1 MSERSVSTGPLGA
14 TVMAPPGGSTLGG
27 DLPVTGTTPTAGGP
41 VRMNLYATWETD
53 RGSAACVPRL
63 FSLTLRKLVMLKD
76 LDKDLPSVV
85 IAVKLQGSKRILRSN
100 EILLPSTGVSE
111 TELQLTFLLQYPHF
125 LKRNAN
131 RLQIMLQRR
140 KRYKNRTILGYKS
153 LAVGVINMAEV
164 LQFPSESGLVL
175 SLHSH
180 TKDVSLPV
188 AEINIHSLSSQPIDH
203 EGPKAKLSDRSPD
216 IENYSED
223 EDESFSSEQEG
234 SDDPLHGP
242 DFYYEDD
249 EVRKVKKS
257 RRKIQASSA
266 ITRQPNIKQK
276 LKSLL
281 NRFKVSE
288 EVGFSLDHVSRDEIR
303 EEDLDD
309 LYDSLEMFNPSDS
322 CPELEESESVL
333 STPKPKLRPFF
344 EGVSQ
349 SSSQTEIGSL
359 NSKGSHGRDIS
370 SPGDLS
376 ADVKIPRQD
385 DLMDTISQD
394 ASLDFSQDVDTLS
407 ESISFSVPEKSK
419 SVKSPS
425 VTPQSKR
432 SVSVKERSTSKGL
445 SERTQSTESD
455 RAADTGQISQVPRK
469 ILLDQ
474 LNQNL
479 SDQSLPETV
488 FFVHTSEWQ
497 GQFISSLFQQQHK
510 PCVCITCSSDVQCA
524 LTAVLSRIQ
533 RHCHMAPG
541 PPRPLKVVCV
551 GGHTFLSFLLG
562 AYVTN
567 LAGRTPDWL
576 GYLRFLLVPLG
587 SHPVC
592 KYISS
597 LDSRYASLFFDSPWR
612 ELFGKSE
619 VPSVEPSFDIIGRI
633 MQYVN
638 GANNSQQLPIAEA
651 MLTCKHKLQEDDSY
665 QKFIPFI
672 GVVKV
677 GLVET
682 SPPNTDAEDSV
693 SLGVG
698 LPSTSPPSSAG
709 VLRDSSATPPSSPS
723 LSASLQG
730 NAGTTADALGL
741 QVDYWLSCDRR
752 KEREGGGKNTLRSI
766 FRSVVVSR
774 LPGPDTPPGSMSL
787 SVVTTESRNKKVPTI
802 FLSKKPKEKE
812 TDAKSQ
818 IIEGITRLICSAR
831 HQQTML
837 RVTVDGRLFS
847 DVKFFQVASQWPTHV
862 KNFPVGVF
870 SPAGKA

>member
-1 MSERSVSTGPLGA
+1 MSERPVSAGPLGA
-14 TVMAPPGGSTLGG
+14 TVIAVPGGSAVGG
-27 DLPVTGTTPTAGGP
+27 DVPVSSPAPATGGP

-53 RGSAACVPRL
+53 RGSSSCVPRL
-63 FSLTLRKLVMLKD
+63 FSLTLQKLVMLKD

-100 EILLPSTGVSE
+100 EISLPSSGVSE
-111 TELQLTFLLQYPHF
+111 TELQLTFSLQYPHF

-180 TKDVSLPV
+180 AKDVSFPV
-188 AEINIHSLSSQPIDH
+188 AEINVHSLSSQPIDH

-234 SDDPLHGP
+234 SDDPLHGQ
-242 DFYYEDD
+242 DFFYEDD
-249 EVRKVKKS
+249 DVRKVKKS

-288 EVGFSLDHVSRDEIR
+288 EVGFGLDHVSRDEIR

-359 NSKGSHGRDIS
+359 NSKGSQGRDIN

-376 ADVKIPRQD
+376 VEVKMSRREES
-385 DLMDTISQD
+385 MDTESQD
-394 ASLDFSQDVDTLS
+394 VSLDISQDVDTLS
-407 ESISFSVPEKSK
+407 ETLNFTVPEKSK

-425 VTPQSKR
+425 LTPQSKR
-432 SVSVKERSTSKGL
+432 SVSVKEKPPNKVL
-445 SERTQSTESD
+445 SERAQSTESE
-455 RAADTGQISQVPRK
+455 RGTEMGQSIQVPRK
-469 ILLDQ
+469 VLLDQ

-479 SDQSLPETV
+479 SDPSLPETIIIV
-488 FFVHTSEWQ
+488 QTLDWQ
-497 GQFISSLFQQQHK
+497 GQFVSSLFQQQQK

-524 LTAVLSRIQ
+524 LTAILARIQ

-541 PPRPLKVVCV
+541 PPKPVKVVCV

-567 LAGRTPDWL
+567 LASRASDWL

-592 KYISS
+592 KYLSS
-597 LDSRYASLFFDSPWR
+597 LDSRYASLFFDAAWR
-612 ELFGKSE
+612 ELFNKSE
-619 VPSVEPSFDIIGRI
+619 PPAIEPFDIFGRI
-633 MQYVN
+633 MQYVS
-638 GANNSQQLPIAEA
+638 GANGCHQLPIAEA

-665 QKFIPFI
+665 QKFIPFV

-682 SPPNTDAEDSV
+682 SPPNTDAEDSI
-693 SLGVG
+693 SIAVG
-698 LPSTSPPSSAG
+698 LPSTSPPSSTG
-709 VLRDSSATPPSSPS
+709 IPRDTSATPPSSPS
-723 LSASLQG
+723 LSAALQG
-730 NAGTTADALGL
+730 NTGTTPDALGL
-741 QVDYWLSCDRR
+741 QVDYWLTCDRR

-774 LPGPDTPPGSMSL
+774 LPGPDTPLGSMSL
-787 SVVTTESRNKKVPTI
+787 SVVTTEPKNKKVPTI

-812 TDAKSQ
+812 PDAKTQ

-831 HQQTML
+831 QQQVML
-837 RVTVDGRLFS
+837 RVTVDGRLFG

-862 KNFPVGVF
+862 KYFPIGIF
-870 SPAGKA
+870 SSAGKP

>member
-1 MSERSVSTGPLGA
+1 MSERSVSTGPSGA
-14 TVMAPPGGSTLGG
+14 TVMAPAGGSSLGG
-27 DLPVTGTTPTAGGP
+27 DLPVTGPTPTAGGP

-100 EILLPSTGVSE
+100 EISLPTSGVSE
-111 TELQLTFLLQYPHF
+111 TELQLTFSLQYPHF

-180 TKDVSLPV
+180 AKDVSLPV

-242 DFYYEDD
+242 DFYYEED

-359 NSKGSHGRDIS
+359 NSKGSQGRDIC

-376 ADVKIPRQD
+376 VDVKIPRQD
-385 DLMDTISQD
+385 DSMDTLSQDVSLDISQD
-394 ASLDFSQDVDTLS
+394 LDTLS
-407 ESISFSVPEKSK
+407 ESITFSVPEKSK

-432 SVSVKERSTSKGL
+432 SVSVKERPSSKGM

-455 RAADTGQISQVPRK
+455 RTGDTGQVSQIPRK

-479 SDQSLPETV
+479 SDQSLPETI
-488 FFVHTSEWQ
+488 FFVHTSDWQ

-524 LTAVLSRIQ
+524 LAAILTRIQ

-592 KYISS
+592 KYVSS
-597 LDSRYASLFFDSPWR
+597 LDSRYASLFFDSSWR
-612 ELFGKSE
+612 ELFSKSE
-619 VPSVEPSFDIIGRI
+619 VPSLEPSFDIIGRI

-638 GANNSQQLPIAEA
+638 GASNSQQLPIAEA

-709 VLRDSSATPPSSPS
+709 VLRDGSATPPSSPS

-730 NAGTTADALGL
+730 NAGTTPDALGL
-741 QVDYWLSCDRR
+741 QVDYWLTCDRR

-831 HQQTML
+831 QQQTML

-862 KNFPVGVF
+862 KYFPVGVF
-870 SPAGKA
+870 SPAGKP

>member
-1 MSERSVSTGPLGA
+1 MTERSLSAGPLGA
-14 TVMAPPGGSTLGG
+14 TAIAPLGCPAPGG
-27 DLPVTGTTPTAGGP
+27 DAPVSGPTPAAGGP

-63 FSLTLRKLVMLKD
+63 FSLTLRKLIMFKD
-76 LDKDLPSVV
+76 LDKDLSSVV

-100 EILLPSTGVSE
+100 EISLPSSGVSE
-111 TELQLTFLLQYPHF
+111 TELQLTFSLQYPHF
-125 LKRNAN
+125 LKRDAN

-180 TKDVSLPV
+180 VKDVSLPV

-234 SDDPLHGP
+234 SDDPIHGQ
-242 DFYYEDD
+242 DFFDEYED
-249 EVRKVKKS
+249 VSKVKKS
-257 RRKIQASSA
+257 RRKIPASSA

-276 LKSLL
+276 FVALLK
-281 NRFKVSE
+281 RFKVSE
-288 EVGFSLDHVSRDEIR
+288 EVGFGLDHVSRDEIR

-359 NSKGSHGRDIS
+359 NSKGSQGRDIS
-370 SPGDLS
+370 SP
-376 ADVKIPRQD
+376 DVSLD
-385 DLMDTISQD
+385 NSQD
-394 ASLDFSQDVDTLS
+394 FDTLS
-407 ESISFSVPEKSK
+407 DSLSFSVSEKTK
-419 SVKSPS
+419 SVKSPN
-425 VTPQSKR
+425 VTPQSKKSITAR
-432 SVSVKERSTSKGL
+432 DKQSSKVIGERA
-445 SERTQSTESD
+445 QSTENEKAPD
-455 RAADTGQISQVPRK
+455 VGQSLQVPRK
-469 ILLDQ
+469 VLLDQ
-474 LNQNL
+474 LNQTL
-479 SDQSLPETV
+479 SDPSLPETIIIV
-488 FFVHTSEWQ
+488 QTSEWQ
-497 GQFISSLFQQQHK
+497 GQFVSSLFQQLHK

-524 LTAVLSRIQ
+524 FNAILTRIQ
-533 RHCHMAPG
+533 RHCHTAPG

-567 LAGRTPDWL
+567 LASRASDWL
-576 GYLRFLLVPLG
+576 GYLRFLLVPVG

-592 KYISS
+592 KYLSS
-597 LDSRYASLFFDSPWR
+597 LDSRYSSLFFDVSWR
-612 ELFGKSE
+612 ELFSRAEPPASE
-619 VPSVEPSFDIIGRI
+619 SFDVIGRI
-633 MQYVN
+633 MQYVG
-638 GANNSQQLPIAEA
+638 GANTSIQLPIAEA
-651 MLTCKHKLQEDDSY
+651 MLTCKHKIQEDDSY

-672 GVVKV
+672 GVLKV

-682 SPPNTDAEDSV
+682 SPPNTDAEDST
-693 SLGVG
+693 SLCIG
-698 LPSTSPPSSAG
+698 LPSTSPPSSSG
-709 VLRDSSATPPSSPS
+709 LPRDGSATPPSSPS
-723 LSASLQG
+723 LGLGLQG
-730 NAGTTADALGL
+730 NTGSTPDALGL

-752 KEREGGGKNTLRSI
+752 REREGGGKNTLRSI

-787 SVVTTESRNKKVPTI
+787 SIVTTEPRNKKVPL

-812 TDAKSQ
+812 PDAKSQ

-831 HQQTML
+831 QQQTML
-837 RVTVDGRLFS
+837 RVTVDGRLFG

-862 KNFPVGVF
+862 KHFPVGIF
-870 SPAGKA
+870 NSMGKP

>member
-1 MSERSVSTGPLGA
+1 MSERSVVAGPLGA
-14 TVMAPPGGSTLGG
+14 TATPPTGGPTPCG
-27 DLPVTGTTPTAGGP
+27 DALIPGPTPAAGGP

-63 FSLTLRKLVMLKD
+63 FSLTLRKLIMFKD
-76 LDKDLPSVV
+76 LDKDLSSVV

-100 EILLPSTGVSE
+100 EISLPASGVSE
-111 TELQLTFLLQYPHF
+111 TELQLTFSLQYPHF
-125 LKRNAN
+125 LKRDAN

-180 TKDVSLPV
+180 VKDVSFPV

-234 SDDPLHGP
+234 SDDPIHGQ
-242 DFYYEDD
+242 DFYYDD
-249 EVRKVKKS
+249 DDVRKVKKS
-257 RRKIQASSA
+257 RRKIPASSV

-276 LKSLL
+276 FVALLK
-281 NRFKVSE
+281 RFKVSE
-288 EVGFSLDHVSRDEIR
+288 EVGFGLDHVSRDEIR

-359 NSKGSHGRDIS
+359 NSKGSQGRDIS
-370 SPGDLS
+370 SPGDVT
-376 ADVKIPRQD
+376 AEVKSSRRED
-385 DLMDTISQD
+385 SMDTEIQDVSLDISQD
-394 ASLDFSQDVDTLS
+394 LDTLS
-407 ESISFSVPEKSK
+407 EPLLEKSK
-419 SVKSPS
+419 SLKSPS
-425 VTPQSKR
+425 VTPQSRR
-432 SVSVKERSTSKGL
+432 SIPTKEKHSSKGL
-445 SERTQSTESD
+445 GERAHSTDNEKTPDVGQS
-455 RAADTGQISQVPRK
+455 GQVPRK
-469 ILLDQ
+469 LLLEQ

-479 SDQSLPETV
+479 SDPSLPETIIIV
-488 FFVHTSEWQ
+488 QTSDWQ
-497 GQFISSLFQQQHK
+497 GQFVSSLFQLQHK

-524 LTAVLSRIQ
+524 LTAILTHIQ
-533 RHCHMAPG
+533 RHCHTAPG

-551 GGHTFLSFLLG
+551 GGHSFLSFLLS

-567 LAGRTPDWL
+567 LAGRASDWL

-592 KYISS
+592 KYLSS
-597 LDSRYASLFFDSPWR
+597 LDQRYASLFFDISWR
-612 ELFGKSE
+612 DLFSKTE
-619 VPSVEPSFDIIGRI
+619 APATEPSFDIIGRI
-633 MQYVN
+633 MQYVG
-638 GANNSQQLPIAEA
+638 GANTSLQLPIAEA

-677 GLVET
+677 GLVEA
-682 SPPNTDAEDSV
+682 SPPNTDAEDST
-693 SLGVG
+693 SLCLG
-698 LPSTSPPSSAG
+698 LPSTSPPSSSG
-709 VLRDSSATPPSSPS
+709 LPRDGSATPPSSPS
-723 LSASLQG
+723 LGAGLQG
-730 NAGTTADALGL
+730 NTGTAPDALGL

-752 KEREGGGKNTLRSI
+752 REREGGGKNTLRSV

-787 SVVTTESRNKKVPTI
+787 SVVTTEQRNKKVPTL
-802 FLSKKPKEKE
+802 FLKKPKEKE

-831 HQQTML
+831 QQQTML
-837 RVTVDGRLFS
+837 RVTVDGRLFG

-862 KNFPVGVF
+862 KYFSVGIF
-870 SPAGKA
+870 SLPGKP

>member
-1 MSERSVSTGPLGA
+1 MSERPVLTGPLGV
-14 TVMAPPGGSTLGG
+14 TVTPAPTGSAMG
-27 DLPVTGTTPTAGGP
+27 DVPVSSPAPTTGGP

-63 FSLTLRKLVMLKD
+63 FSLTLQKLVMLKD

-100 EILLPSTGVSE
+100 EISLPSSGVTE
-111 TELQLTFLLQYPHF
+111 TELQLTFSLQYPHF

-153 LAVGVINMAEV
+153 LAVGIINMAEV

-180 TKDVSLPV
+180 AKDVSFPV

-234 SDDPLHGP
+234 SDDPLHGQ
-242 DFYYEDD
+242 DFFYEDD
-249 EVRKVKKS
+249 DVRKVKKS

-288 EVGFSLDHVSRDEIR
+288 EVGFGLDHVSRDEIR

-359 NSKGSHGRDIS
+359 NSKGSQGKDINSPVDLSVEVKMSRREESMDTENQDIS
-370 SPGDLS
+370 
-376 ADVKIPRQD
+376 
-385 DLMDTISQD
+385 
-394 ASLDFSQDVDTLS
+394 LDIAQDVDTLS
-407 ESISFSVPEKSK
+407 ETLAFPVPEKSK
-419 SVKSPS
+419 SVKSPNL
-425 VTPQSKR
+425 TPQSKR
-432 SVSVKERSTSKGL
+432 SVSVKEKPTNKVL
-445 SERTQSTESD
+445 SERAQSTESE
-455 RAADTGQISQVPRK
+455 RGTEMVQTIQVPRK
-469 ILLDQ
+469 VLLDQ

-479 SDQSLPETV
+479 SDPLLPETIIIV
-488 FFVHTSEWQ
+488 QTLDWQ
-497 GQFISSLFQQQHK
+497 GQFISNLFQQQHK

-524 LTAVLSRIQ
+524 LTAILSRIQ

-541 PPRPLKVVCV
+541 PPKPLKVVCI

-567 LAGRTPDWL
+567 LASRASDWL
-576 GYLRFLLVPLG
+576 SYLRFLLVPLG

-592 KYISS
+592 KYLSS
-597 LDSRYASLFFDSPWR
+597 LDSRYASLFFDTAWR
-612 ELFGKSE
+612 ELFNKLE
-619 VPSVEPSFDIIGRI
+619 PPAVEPFDICGRI
-633 MQYVN
+633 MQYVS
-638 GANNSQQLPIAEA
+638 GANNFHQLPIAEA

-665 QKFIPFI
+665 QKFIPF
-672 GVVKV
+672 V
-677 GLVET
+677 GMLKIQFLWQSDCHLLLLPLQLGFPVIRQLHLHLLHHLV
-682 SPPNTDAEDSV
+682 
-693 SLGVG
+693 L
-698 LPSTSPPSSAG
+698 L
-709 VLRDSSATPPSSPS
+709 
-723 LSASLQG
+723 
-730 NAGTTADALGL
+730 
-741 QVDYWLSCDRR
+741 Y
-752 KEREGGGKNTLRSI
+752 
-766 FRSVVVSR
+766 
-774 LPGPDTPPGSMSL
+774 
-787 SVVTTESRNKKVPTI
+787 
-802 FLSKKPKEKE
+802 KE
-812 TDAKSQ
+812 TRGPHK
-818 IIEGITRLICSAR
+818 
-831 HQQTML
+831 ML
-837 RVTVDGRLFS
+837 
-847 DVKFFQVASQWPTHV
+847 
-862 KNFPVGVF
+862 
-870 SPAGKA
+870 

>member
-1 MSERSVSTGPLGA
+1 MSERPVSAGPLGA
-14 TVMAPPGGSTLGG
+14 TVIAAPGGSAVGG
-27 DLPVTGTTPTAGGP
+27 EVPVSSPAPATGGP

-53 RGSAACVPRL
+53 RGSSSCVPRL
-63 FSLTLRKLVMLKD
+63 FSLTLQKLVMLKD

-100 EILLPSTGVSE
+100 EISLPSSGVSE
-111 TELQLTFLLQYPHF
+111 TELQLTFSLQYPHF

-180 TKDVSLPV
+180 AKDVSFPV
-188 AEINIHSLSSQPIDH
+188 AEINVHSLSSQPIDH
-203 EGPKAKLSDRSPD
+203 EGPKAKLFDRSPD

-234 SDDPLHGP
+234 SDDPLHGQ
-242 DFYYEDD
+242 DFFYEDD
-249 EVRKVKKS
+249 DVRKVKKS

-288 EVGFSLDHVSRDEIR
+288 EVGFGLDHVSRDEIR

-359 NSKGSHGRDIS
+359 NSKGSQGRDIN

-376 ADVKIPRQD
+376 VEVKMTRREES
-385 DLMDTISQD
+385 MDTESQD
-394 ASLDFSQDVDTLS
+394 VSLDISQDVDTLS
-407 ESISFSVPEKSK
+407 ETLTFTVPEKSK

-425 VTPQSKR
+425 LTPQSKR
-432 SVSVKERSTSKGL
+432 SVSVKEKPPNKVL
-445 SERTQSTESD
+445 SERAQSTESE
-455 RAADTGQISQVPRK
+455 RGTEMGQSIQVPRK
-469 ILLDQ
+469 VLLDQ

-479 SDQSLPETV
+479 SDPSLPETIIIV
-488 FFVHTSEWQ
+488 QTLDWQ
-497 GQFISSLFQQQHK
+497 GQYVSSLFQQQQK

-524 LTAVLSRIQ
+524 LTAILTRIQ

-541 PPRPLKVVCV
+541 PPKPLKVVCV

-567 LAGRTPDWL
+567 LASRASDWL

-592 KYISS
+592 KYLSS
-597 LDSRYASLFFDSPWR
+597 LDSRYASLFFDAAWR
-612 ELFGKSE
+612 ELFNKSE
-619 VPSVEPSFDIIGRI
+619 PPAIEPFDIFGRI
-633 MQYVN
+633 MQYVS
-638 GANNSQQLPIAEA
+638 GATGCHQLPIAEA

-665 QKFIPFI
+665 QKFIPFV

-682 SPPNTDAEDSV
+682 SPPNTDAEDSI
-693 SLGVG
+693 SIAVG
-698 LPSTSPPSSAG
+698 LPSTSPPSSSG
-709 VLRDSSATPPSSPS
+709 IPRDTSATPPSSPS
-723 LSASLQG
+723 LGAALQG
-730 NAGTTADALGL
+730 ITGTTPDALGL
-741 QVDYWLSCDRR
+741 QVDYWLTCDRR

-774 LPGPDTPPGSMSL
+774 LPGPDTPLGSMSL
-787 SVVTTESRNKKVPTI
+787 SVVTTEPKNKKVPTI

-812 TDAKSQ
+812 PDAKTQ

-831 HQQTML
+831 QQQVML
-837 RVTVDGRLFS
+837 RVTVDGRLFG

-862 KNFPVGVF
+862 KYFPIGIF
-870 SPAGKA
+870 SSAGKP

>member
-1 MSERSVSTGPLGA
+1 M
-14 TVMAPPGGSTLGG
+14 
-27 DLPVTGTTPTAGGP
+27 
-41 VRMNLYATWETD
+41 
-53 RGSAACVPRL
+53 
-63 FSLTLRKLVMLKD
+63 FKD
-76 LDKDLPSVV
+76 LDKDLSSVV

-100 EILLPSTGVSE
+100 EISLPAGGVSE
-111 TELQLTFLLQYPHF
+111 TELQLTFSLQYPHF
-125 LKRNAN
+125 LKRDAN

-180 TKDVSLPV
+180 VKEVSFPV

-223 EDESFSSEQEG
+223 EDESYSSEQEG
-234 SDDPLHGP
+234 SDDPLHGQ
-242 DFYYEDD
+242 DFFYEDED
-249 EVRKVKKS
+249 VRKVKKP

-276 LKSLL
+276 FVALLK
-281 NRFKVSE
+281 RFKVSE
-288 EVGFSLDHVSRDEIR
+288 EVGFGLDHVSRDEIR

-359 NSKGSHGRDIS
+359 NSKGSQGKDIN
-370 SPGDLS
+370 SPGDISMEVKMARREDSMDAELL
-376 ADVKIPRQD
+376 DVS
-385 DLMDTISQD
+385 M
-394 ASLDFSQDVDTLS
+394 DFSQDMDSLS
-407 ESISFSVPEKSK
+407 DSLSFTVPEKNK
-419 SVKSPS
+419 SIKSPN
-425 VTPQSKR
+425 VTPQSRR
-432 SVSVKERSTSKGL
+432 SIPAREKQLCKGL
-445 SERTQSTESD
+445 GERTQSAESERIQD
-455 RAADTGQISQVPRK
+455 NAQNTQIPRK
-469 ILLDQ
+469 TLLDQ

-479 SDQSLPETV
+479 SDHSLPETIIIV
-488 FFVHTSEWQ
+488 QTSDWQ
-497 GQFISSLFQQQHK
+497 GQFVANLFQQHHK
-510 PCVCITCSSDVQCA
+510 LCVCITCSSDVQCA
-524 LTAVLSRIQ
+524 LTAILTRIQ
-533 RHCHMAPG
+533 RHCHTAPG

-551 GGHTFLSFLLG
+551 GSHTFLSFLLG
-562 AYVTN
+562 TYVTN
-567 LAGRTPDWL
+567 LAGRSSDWL

-592 KYISS
+592 KYLAS
-597 LDSRYASLFFDSPWR
+597 LDPRYSSLFFDVSWR
-612 ELFGKSE
+612 DLFSKSE
-619 VPSVEPSFDIIGRI
+619 APTSEPFDVIARI
-633 MQYVN
+633 MQYVT
-638 GANNSQQLPIAEA
+638 GATSLLQLPIAEA

-682 SPPNTDAEDSV
+682 SPPNTDAEDLV
-693 SLGVG
+693 SLNVG
-698 LPSTSPPSSAG
+698 GPPSTSPPSSSI
-709 VLRDSSATPPSSPS
+709 LPRDGSATPPSSPS
-723 LSASLQG
+723 LGSGLQG
-730 NAGTTADALGL
+730 NTGSTSDALGL

-752 KEREGGGKNTLRSI
+752 REREGGGKNTLRSI

-787 SVVTTESRNKKVPTI
+787 SVVTAEPRNKKVPTL
-802 FLSKKPKEKE
+802 FLSKKPKEKD

-818 IIEGITRLICSAR
+818 IIEGIIRLICSAR
-831 HQQTML
+831 QQQTML
-837 RVTVDGRLFS
+837 RVTVDGRLFG

-862 KNFPVGVF
+862 KHFPVGIF
-870 SPAGKA
+870 CSTTKP

>member
-1 MSERSVSTGPLGA
+1 MSERSASAVPLA
-14 TVMAPPGGSTLGG
+14 APVTAVPASG
-27 DLPVTGTTPTAGGP
+27 DLSVANPAPAVGGP

-76 LDKDLPSVV
+76 MDKDVPSVV

-100 EILLPSTGVSE
+100 EISLPNTGVSE
-111 TELQLTFLLQYPHF
+111 TELQLTFSLQYPHF

-180 TKDVSLPV
+180 AKDVSFPV
-188 AEINIHSLSSQPIDH
+188 AEINIHSLSSQPIDQ
-203 EGPKAKLSDRSPD
+203 EGPKTKLSDRSPD

-234 SDDPLHGP
+234 SDDPLHGQ
-242 DFYYEDD
+242 DFFDD
-249 EVRKVKKS
+249 DDDVRKVKKS

-288 EVGFSLDHVSRDEIR
+288 EVGFGLDHVSRDEIR

-359 NSKGSHGRDIS
+359 NSKGSQGRDIS
-370 SPGDLS
+370 SPGDVS
-376 ADVKIPRQD
+376 VEVKMAHQEET
-385 DLMDTISQD
+385 MDTESQDICLDISQD
-394 ASLDFSQDVDTLS
+394 ADTLS
-407 ESISFSVPEKSK
+407 DTLTFPVPEKSK
-419 SVKSPS
+419 SVKSPNI
-425 VTPQSKR
+425 TPQSRR
-432 SVSVKERSTSKGL
+432 SPCTKEKLPNKGL
-445 SERTQSTESD
+445 SERTQSTESERGTD
-455 RAADTGQISQVPRK
+455 MGQNVQIPRK
-469 ILLDQ
+469 LLLDQ

-479 SDQSLPETV
+479 SDSSLPETIIIV
-488 FFVHTSEWQ
+488 QTSDWQ
-497 GQFISSLFQQQHK
+497 GQFVSSLFQQQHK

-524 LTAVLSRIQ
+524 LTAILTRIQ

-541 PPRPLKVVCV
+541 PPKPLKVVCI
-551 GGHTFLSFLLG
+551 GGHTFLSFLLE

-567 LAGRTPDWL
+567 LASRASDWL
-576 GYLRFLLVPLG
+576 SYLRFLLVPLG

-592 KYISS
+592 KYLSS
-597 LDSRYASLFFDSPWR
+597 LDPRYASLFFDVAWR
-612 ELFGKSE
+612 ELFSKSE
-619 VPSVEPSFDIIGRI
+619 VPAVEPFDVIGRI

-638 GANNSQQLPIAEA
+638 GANNCHQLPIAEA

-677 GLVET
+677 GLVER

-693 SLGVG
+693 SLAVG
-698 LPSTSPPSSAG
+698 LPSTSPPSSSG
-709 VLRDSSATPPSSPS
+709 IPRDCSATPPSSPS
-723 LSASLQG
+723 LGTTLQG
-730 NAGTTADALGL
+730 NTGTASDALGL
-741 QVDYWLSCDRR
+741 QVDYWLTCDRR

-774 LPGPDTPPGSMSL
+774 LPGPDTPPGTMSL
-787 SVVTTESRNKKVPTI
+787 SVVTTEPKNKKVPTI

-812 TDAKSQ
+812 ADAKYQ

-831 HQQTML
+831 QQNVML
-837 RVTVDGRLFS
+837 RVTVDGRLFG

-862 KNFPVGVF
+862 KFFPVGTF
-870 SPAGKA
+870 SSAAKP

>member
-1 MSERSVSTGPLGA
+1 MSERPVSAGPLGA
-14 TVMAPPGGSTLGG
+14 TVIAVPGGSAVGG
-27 DLPVTGTTPTAGGP
+27 DVPVSSPAPATGGP

-53 RGSAACVPRL
+53 RGSSSCVPRL
-63 FSLTLRKLVMLKD
+63 FSLTLQKLVMLKD

-100 EILLPSTGVSE
+100 EISLPSSGVSE
-111 TELQLTFLLQYPHF
+111 TELQLTFSLQYPHF

-180 TKDVSLPV
+180 AKDVSFPV
-188 AEINIHSLSSQPIDH
+188 AEINVHSLSSQPIDH

-234 SDDPLHGP
+234 SDDPLHG
-242 DFYYEDD
+242 
-249 EVRKVKKS
+249 
-257 RRKIQASSA
+257 Q
-266 ITRQPNIKQK
+266 QPNIKQK

-288 EVGFSLDHVSRDEIR
+288 EVGFGLDHVSRDEIR

-359 NSKGSHGRDIS
+359 NSKGSQGRDIN

-376 ADVKIPRQD
+376 VEVKMSRREES
-385 DLMDTISQD
+385 MDTESQD
-394 ASLDFSQDVDTLS
+394 VSLDISQDVDTLS
-407 ESISFSVPEKSK
+407 ETLNFTVPEKSK

-425 VTPQSKR
+425 LTPQSKR
-432 SVSVKERSTSKGL
+432 SVSVKEKPPNKVL
-445 SERTQSTESD
+445 SERAQSTESE
-455 RAADTGQISQVPRK
+455 RGTEMGQSIQVPRK
-469 ILLDQ
+469 VLLDQ

-479 SDQSLPETV
+479 SDPSLPETIIIV
-488 FFVHTSEWQ
+488 QTLDWQ
-497 GQFISSLFQQQHK
+497 GQFVSSLFQQQQK

-524 LTAVLSRIQ
+524 LTAILARIQ

-541 PPRPLKVVCV
+541 PPKPVKVVCV

-567 LAGRTPDWL
+567 LASRASDWL

-592 KYISS
+592 KYLSS
-597 LDSRYASLFFDSPWR
+597 LDSRYASLFFDAAWR
-612 ELFGKSE
+612 ELFNKSE
-619 VPSVEPSFDIIGRI
+619 PPAIEPFDIFGRI
-633 MQYVN
+633 MQYVS
-638 GANNSQQLPIAEA
+638 GANGCHQLPIAEA

-665 QKFIPFI
+665 QKFIPFV

-682 SPPNTDAEDSV
+682 SPPNTDAEDSI
-693 SLGVG
+693 SIAVG
-698 LPSTSPPSSAG
+698 LPSTSPPSSTG
-709 VLRDSSATPPSSPS
+709 IPRDTSATPPSSPS
-723 LSASLQG
+723 LSAALQG
-730 NAGTTADALGL
+730 NTGTTPDALGL
-741 QVDYWLSCDRR
+741 QVDYWLTCDRR

-774 LPGPDTPPGSMSL
+774 LPGPDTPLGSMSL
-787 SVVTTESRNKKVPTI
+787 SVVTTEPKNKKVPTI

-812 TDAKSQ
+812 PDAKTQ

-831 HQQTML
+831 QQQVML
-837 RVTVDGRLFS
+837 RVTVDGRLFG

-862 KNFPVGVF
+862 KYFPIGIF
-870 SPAGKA
+870 SSAGKP

>member
-1 MSERSVSTGPLGA
+1 MSERCVPAGPAGA
-14 TVMAPPGGSTLGG
+14 TVPSTIGGPTLDGNAT
-27 DLPVTGTTPTAGGP
+27 VTGSSPAPAAGGP

-63 FSLTLRKLVMLKD
+63 FSLTLRKLVMFKD
-76 LDKDLPSVV
+76 LDKDLTSVV

-100 EILLPSTGVSE
+100 EISLPASGVSE
-111 TELQLTFLLQYPHF
+111 TELQLTFSLQYPHF
-125 LKRNAN
+125 LKRDAN

-180 TKDVSLPV
+180 LKDVSFPV

-234 SDDPLHGP
+234 SDDPLHGQ
-242 DFYYEDD
+242 DFFFEDD
-249 EVRKVKKS
+249 DVRKVKKS
-257 RRKIQASSA
+257 RRKIPTSSA

-276 LKSLL
+276 FVALLK
-281 NRFKVSE
+281 RFKVSE
-288 EVGFSLDHVSRDEIR
+288 EVGFGLDHVSRDEIR

-333 STPKPKLRPFF
+333 STPKPKLKPFF

-359 NSKGSHGRDIS
+359 NSKGSQGKDIS
-370 SPGDLS
+370 SP
-376 ADVKIPRQD
+376 DVSLD
-385 DLMDTISQD
+385 ISQD
-394 ASLDFSQDVDTLS
+394 LDTLS
-407 ESISFSVPEKSK
+407 DTLSFSVHEKSK
-419 SVKSPS
+419 SVKSPN
-425 VTPQSKR
+425 VTPQNRKSAPVREKQ
-432 SVSVKERSTSKGL
+432 SSKGL
-445 SERTQSTESD
+445 CERAQSTESEKTPD
-455 RAADTGQISQVPRK
+455 IGQNAQVPRK
-469 ILLDQ
+469 LLLDQ

-479 SDQSLPETV
+479 SDPALPETV
-488 FFVHTSEWQ
+488 IIVQTSDWQ
-497 GQFISSLFQQQHK
+497 GQFVSSLFQQQHK

-524 LTAVLSRIQ
+524 LTAILTRIQ

-541 PPRPLKVVCV
+541 GPRPLKVVCI
-551 GGHTFLSFLLG
+551 GGHSFLSFLLG

-567 LAGRTPDWL
+567 LAGRASDWL

-592 KYISS
+592 KYLSS
-597 LDSRYASLFFDSPWR
+597 LDPRYSSLFFDVSWR
-612 ELFGKSE
+612 DLFSKSE
-619 VPSVEPSFDIIGRI
+619 APASEPFDVTGRI
-633 MQYVN
+633 MQYVS
-638 GANNSQQLPIAEA
+638 GANTSLQLPIAEA

-682 SPPNTDAEDSV
+682 SPPNTDAEDLV
-693 SLGVG
+693 SLCVG
-698 LPSTSPPSSAG
+698 GPPSTSPPSSSG
-709 VLRDSSATPPSSPS
+709 LSRDGSATPPSSPS
-723 LSASLQG
+723 LGTGVQ
-730 NAGTTADALGL
+730 GTTGSTPDALGL
-741 QVDYWLSCDRR
+741 QFDYWLSCDRR
-752 KEREGGGKNTLRSI
+752 REREGGGKNTLRSI

-787 SVVTTESRNKKVPTI
+787 SVVTTEPKNKKVPTL

-831 HQQTML
+831 QQQTML
-837 RVTVDGRLFS
+837 RVTVDGRLFG

-862 KNFPVGVF
+862 KHFPVGIFV
-870 SPAGKA
+870 SSGKP

>member
-1 MSERSVSTGPLGA
+1 
-14 TVMAPPGGSTLGG
+14 
-27 DLPVTGTTPTAGGP
+27 
-41 VRMNLYATWETD
+41 
-53 RGSAACVPRL
+53 
-63 FSLTLRKLVMLKD
+63 MLKD

-100 EILLPSTGVSE
+100 EISLPASGVSE
-111 TELQLTFLLQYPHF
+111 TELQLTFSLQYPHF

-180 TKDVSLPV
+180 AKDVSLPV

-234 SDDPLHGP
+234 SDDPLHGQ
-242 DFYYEDD
+242 DFFYEDED
-249 EVRKVKKS
+249 VRKVKKS

-288 EVGFSLDHVSRDEIR
+288 EVGFGLDHVSRDEIR

-359 NSKGSHGRDIS
+359 NSKGSQGRDIS

-376 ADVKIPRQD
+376 LEVKMSRQE
-385 DLMDTISQD
+385 DLMDTESQD
-394 ASLDFSQDVDTLS
+394 VSLDVSQDVDSLS
-407 ESISFSVPEKSK
+407 ETLTFSVPEKSK
-419 SVKSPS
+419 SVKSPN
-425 VTPQSKR
+425 VTPQGKR
-432 SVSVKERSTSKGL
+432 SVSLKEKPPSKGL
-445 SERTQSTESD
+445 SERTQSTESE
-455 RAADTGQISQVPRK
+455 RTADIGQNTQVPRK
-469 ILLDQ
+469 LLLDQ

-479 SDQSLPETV
+479 SDPSLLETIIIV
-488 FFVHTSEWQ
+488 QTSDWQ
-497 GQFISSLFQQQHK
+497 GQFVSTLFQQQHK
-510 PCVCITCSSDVQCA
+510 PCVCVTCSSDVQCA
-524 LTAVLSRIQ
+524 LTAILTRIQ
-533 RHCHMAPG
+533 RHYHMAPG
-541 PPRPLKVVCV
+541 PPRPLKVVCA

-567 LAGRTPDWL
+567 LAGRTSDWL
-576 GYLRFLLVPLG
+576 GYLRFLLIPLG

-597 LDSRYASLFFDSPWR
+597 MDPRYASLFFDASWR
-612 ELFGKSE
+612 ELFNRSE
-619 VPSVEPSFDIIGRI
+619 APVIEPFDVIGRI
-633 MQYVN
+633 MQYVG
-638 GANNSQQLPIAEA
+638 GANNSHQLPIAEA

-693 SLGVG
+693 TLGVG
-698 LPSTSPPSSAG
+698 LPSTSPPTSTG
-709 VLRDSSATPPSSPS
+709 LPRDSSATPPSSPS
-723 LSASLQG
+723 LNAGLQG
-730 NAGTTADALGL
+730 STGPTPDALGL

-774 LPGPDTPPGSMSL
+774 LPGPDTPLGSMSL
-787 SVVTTESRNKKVPTI
+787 SVVTTEPRNKKVPTI

-831 HQQTML
+831 QQQTML

-862 KNFPVGVF
+862 KYFPVGIF
-870 SPAGKA
+870 SSSGKP

>member
-1 MSERSVSTGPLGA
+1 MSERPVPTGPLGA
-14 TVMAPPGGSTLGG
+14 TVIAAPGGSALGG
-27 DLPVTGTTPTAGGP
+27 DLPVSSPAQTTGGP

-53 RGSAACVPRL
+53 RGSSACVPRL
-63 FSLTLRKLVMLKD
+63 FSLTLQKLVMLKD

-100 EILLPSTGVSE
+100 EISLPSSGVSE
-111 TELQLTFLLQYPHF
+111 TELQLTFSLQYPHF

-180 TKDVSLPV
+180 AKDVSFPV

-234 SDDPLHGP
+234 SDDPLHGQ
-242 DFYYEDD
+242 DFFYEDD
-249 EVRKVKKS
+249 DVRKVKKS

-266 ITRQPNIKQK
+266 ISRQPNIKQK

-288 EVGFSLDHVSRDEIR
+288 EVGFGLDHVSRDEIR

-359 NSKGSHGRDIS
+359 NSKGSQGRDIN
-370 SPGDLS
+370 SPGELS
-376 ADVKIPRQD
+376 VEVKMTRREES
-385 DLMDTISQD
+385 MDTESQD
-394 ASLDFSQDVDTLS
+394 ISLDIFQDVDTLS
-407 ESISFSVPEKSK
+407 ETLTFPVPEKSK
-419 SVKSPS
+419 TLKSPNL
-425 VTPQSKR
+425 TPQSKR
-432 SVSVKERSTSKGL
+432 SVSVKEKPPNKVL
-445 SERTQSTESD
+445 SERAQSTESE
-455 RAADTGQISQVPRK
+455 RGTETGQSIQVPRK
-469 ILLDQ
+469 VLLDQ

-479 SDQSLPETV
+479 SDPSLPEIIIIV
-488 FFVHTSEWQ
+488 QTSDWQ
-497 GQFISSLFQQQHK
+497 GQFVSTLFQQQHK

-524 LTAVLSRIQ
+524 LTTILTRIQ

-541 PPRPLKVVCV
+541 PPKPLKVVCI

-567 LAGRTPDWL
+567 LASRASDWL
-576 GYLRFLLVPLG
+576 SYLRFLLVPLG

-592 KYISS
+592 KYLSS
-597 LDSRYASLFFDSPWR
+597 LDSRYASLFFDAAWR
-612 ELFGKSE
+612 ELFNKSD
-619 VPSVEPSFDIIGRI
+619 PPAIEPFDIFGRI
-633 MQYVN
+633 MQYVS
-638 GANNSQQLPIAEA
+638 GANNCHQLPIAEA
-651 MLTCKHKLQEDDSY
+651 MLTCKHKMQEDDSY
-665 QKFIPFI
+665 QKFIPFV

-682 SPPNTDAEDSV
+682 SPPNTDVEDSV
-693 SLGVG
+693 SVAAG

-709 VLRDSSATPPSSPS
+709 IQRDTSATPPSSPS
-723 LSASLQG
+723 LSAALQG
-730 NAGTTADALGL
+730 NTGTTSDALGL
-741 QVDYWLSCDRR
+741 QVDYWLTCDRR

-774 LPGPDTPPGSMSL
+774 LLGPDIPPGSMSL
-787 SVVTTESRNKKVPTI
+787 SVVTTEPKNKKVPTI

-812 TDAKSQ
+812 TDAKTQ
-818 IIEGITRLICSAR
+818 TIEGITRLICSAR
-831 HQQTML
+831 QQQTML
-837 RVTVDGRLFS
+837 RVTVDGRLFG

-862 KNFPVGVF
+862 KYFPVGIF
-870 SPAGKA
+870 SSAVKP

>member
-14 TVMAPPGGSTLGG
+14 TVISTPGGSALGG
-27 DLPVTGTTPTAGGP
+27 DVPVTGPAPTAGGP

-100 EILLPSTGVSE
+100 EISLPASGVSE
-111 TELQLTFLLQYPHF
+111 TELQLTFSLQYPHF

-180 TKDVSLPV
+180 AKDVSFPV

-234 SDDPLHGP
+234 SDDPLHGQ
-242 DFYYEDD
+242 DFFYEDED
-249 EVRKVKKS
+249 VRKVKKS
-257 RRKIQASSA
+257 RRKIQTSSA
-266 ITRQPNIKQK
+266 ITR
-276 LKSLL
+276 
-281 NRFKVSE
+281 
-288 EVGFSLDHVSRDEIR
+288 VGFGLDHVSRDEIR

-359 NSKGSHGRDIS
+359 NSKGSQGRDIN

-376 ADVKIPRQD
+376 LEVKMSRQE
-385 DLMDTISQD
+385 DLMDTESQDISLDISQD
-394 ASLDFSQDVDTLS
+394 ADTLS
-407 ESISFSVPEKSK
+407 ETITFSVPEKSK
-419 SVKSPS
+419 SVKSPN
-425 VTPQSKR
+425 VTPQGKR
-432 SVSVKERSTSKGL
+432 SVSLREKPPNKGL
-445 SERTQSTESD
+445 SERAQSTESE
-455 RAADTGQISQVPRK
+455 RTADTGQSTQVPRK
-469 ILLDQ
+469 LLLDQ

-479 SDQSLPETV
+479 SDPSLPETIIIV
-488 FFVHTSEWQ
+488 QTSDWQ
-497 GQFISSLFQQQHK
+497 GQFVSSLFQQQHK
-510 PCVCITCSSDVQCA
+510 PCVCVTCSSDVQCA
-524 LTAVLSRIQ
+524 LTAILTRIQ
-533 RHCHMAPG
+533 RHYHMAPG

-567 LAGRTPDWL
+567 LAGRTSDWL
-576 GYLRFLLVPLG
+576 GYLRFLLIPLG

-597 LDSRYASLFFDSPWR
+597 MDPRYALLFCDASWR
-612 ELFGKSE
+612 ELFNRSE
-619 VPSVEPSFDIIGRI
+619 SPVTEPFDVIGRI
-633 MQYVN
+633 MQYVG
-638 GANNSQQLPIAEA
+638 GANNSHQLPIAEA

-693 SLGVG
+693 SIGVG
-698 LPSTSPPSSAG
+698 LPSTSPPASTG
-709 VLRDSSATPPSSPS
+709 IPRDGSATPPSSPS
-723 LSASLQG
+723 LSAGLSTG
-730 NAGTTADALGL
+730 PTPDALGL

-787 SVVTTESRNKKVPTI
+787 SVVTTEPRNKKVPTI

-831 HQQTML
+831 QQQTML

-862 KNFPVGVF
+862 KYFPVGIF
-870 SPAGKA
+870 SLAGKP

>member
-1 MSERSVSTGPLGA
+1 MSERSLSTGPSGA
-14 TVMAPPGGSTLGG
+14 TVVAPPGGSTLGS
-27 DLPVTGTTPTAGGP
+27 DLPVTGPTPTAGGP

-63 FSLTLRKLVMLKD
+63 FSLTLRKLIMLKD

-100 EILLPSTGVSE
+100 EISLPTSGVSE
-111 TELQLTFLLQYPHF
+111 TELQLTFSLQYPHF

-180 TKDVSLPV
+180 AKDVSLPV

-203 EGPKAKLSDRSPD
+203 EGPKAKLFDRSPD

-242 DFYYEDD
+242 DFYFEDE

-257 RRKIQASSA
+257 RRKIPASSA

-359 NSKGSHGRDIS
+359 NSKGSQGRDMS

-376 ADVKIPRQD
+376 VDVKIPRQD
-385 DLMDTISQD
+385 DSMDTVSQD
-394 ASLDFSQDVDTLS
+394 ISLDISQDVDTLS
-407 ESISFSVPEKSK
+407 ESITFSVPEKSK

-432 SVSVKERSTSKGL
+432 SVSVKERPSNKGL

-455 RAADTGQISQVPRK
+455 RTAETGQVSQVPRK

-479 SDQSLPETV
+479 SEQSLPETI
-488 FFVHTSEWQ
+488 FIVHTSDWQ
-497 GQFISSLFQQQHK
+497 GQFVSSLFQQQHK

-524 LTAVLSRIQ
+524 LTAVLTRIQ

-562 AYVTN
+562 AYATN

-597 LDSRYASLFFDSPWR
+597 LDSRYASLFFDSSWR
-612 ELFGKSE
+612 ELFNKSE
-619 VPSVEPSFDIIGRI
+619 VPSTEPSFDIIGRI

-693 SLGVG
+693 SLSVG
-698 LPSTSPPSSAG
+698 LPSTSPPSSVG
-709 VLRDSSATPPSSPS
+709 VLRDGSATPPSSPS

-730 NAGTTADALGL
+730 NTGTMADALGL
-741 QVDYWLSCDRR
+741 QVDYWLTCDRR

-802 FLSKKPKEKE
+802 FLSKKPKERE

-831 HQQTML
+831 QQQTML

-862 KNFPVGVF
+862 KYFPVGVF
-870 SPAGKA
+870 SPAGKP

>member
-1 MSERSVSTGPLGA
+1 MSERSSLSVGPSGPTIVLPQGSPVPGSDA
-14 TVMAPPGGSTLGG
+14 AVAGPP
-27 DLPVTGTTPTAGGP
+27 AGGP

-63 FSLTLRKLVMLKD
+63 FSLTLRKLVMFKE
-76 LDKDLPSVV
+76 LDKDLSSVV

-100 EILLPSTGVSE
+100 EIALPGSGGSE
-111 TELQLTFLLQYPHF
+111 TELQLTFSLQYPHF
-125 LKRNAN
+125 LKRDAN

-153 LAVGVINMAEV
+153 LAAGVINMAEV

-180 TKDVSLPV
+180 VKDVSLPV

-234 SDDPLHGP
+234 SDDPLHGQ
-242 DFYYEDD
+242 DFFYEDD

-257 RRKIQASSA
+257 RRKIPTSSA

-276 LKSLL
+276 FVALLK
-281 NRFKVSE
+281 RFKVSE
-288 EVGFSLDHVSRDEIR
+288 EVGFGLDHVSRDEIR

-359 NSKGSHGRDIS
+359 NSKGSQGRDLS
-370 SPGDLS
+370 SPGDVSAEVKLS
-376 ADVKIPRQD
+376 RGQEDS
-385 DLMDTISQD
+385 MEME
-394 ASLDFSQDVDTLS
+394 SQDVCLDVSQDLDSLS
-407 ESISFSVPEKSK
+407 ESLSFPVPEKSK
-419 SVKSPS
+419 SVKSPN
-425 VTPQSKR
+425 VTPQNRR
-432 SVSVKERSTSKGL
+432 SLNMKERQSSKAL
-445 SERTQSTESD
+445 CERTQSTESERTPD
-455 RAADTGQISQVPRK
+455 VGQVPRK
-469 ILLDQ
+469 VLLDQ
-474 LNQNL
+474 LNQSL
-479 SDQSLPETV
+479 SDPSLPETV
-488 FFVHTSEWQ
+488 IIVQTSDWQ
-497 GQFISSLFQQQHK
+497 GQFVSGLFQQQHK
-510 PCVCITCSSDVQCA
+510 LCVCITCSSDVQCA
-524 LTAVLSRIQ
+524 LTAILTRIQ
-533 RHCHMAPG
+533 RHCHTAPG
-541 PPRPLKVVCV
+541 PPKPLKVVCV

-567 LAGRTPDWL
+567 LAGRASDWL

-592 KYISS
+592 KYLSS
-597 LDSRYASLFFDSPWR
+597 LDTRYASLFFDASWR
-612 ELFGKSE
+612 DLFSKSE
-619 VPSVEPSFDIIGRI
+619 APATEPFDVIGRI
-633 MQYVN
+633 MQYVG
-638 GANNSQQLPIAEA
+638 GASSSIQLPIAEA

-693 SLGVG
+693 PVG
-698 LPSTSPPSSAG
+698 AGPPSTSPPSSF
-709 VLRDSSATPPSSPS
+709 VLPRDGTATPPSSPS
-723 LSASLQG
+723 LGAAHQG
-730 NAGTTADALGL
+730 NSGSTPDALGL

-752 KEREGGGKNTLRSI
+752 REREGGGKNTLRSI

-774 LPGPDTPPGSMSL
+774 LPGPETPPGTMSL
-787 SVVTTESRNKKVPTI
+787 SVVTTEPRNKKVPAL
-802 FLSKKPKEKE
+802 FLTKRPKEKE

-831 HQQTML
+831 QQQTML
-837 RVTVDGRLFS
+837 RVTVDGRLFGE
-847 DVKFFQVASQWPTHV
+847 VKFFQVASQWPTHV
-862 KNFPVGVF
+862 KHFPVGIF
-870 SPAGKA
+870 SSSGKP

>member
-1 MSERSVSTGPLGA
+1 M
-14 TVMAPPGGSTLGG
+14 
-27 DLPVTGTTPTAGGP
+27 
-41 VRMNLYATWETD
+41 
-53 RGSAACVPRL
+53 
-63 FSLTLRKLVMLKD
+63 FKD
-76 LDKDLPSVV
+76 LDKDLSSVV

-100 EILLPSTGVSE
+100 EISLPATGLSE
-111 TELQLTFLLQYPHF
+111 TELQLTFSLQYPHF
-125 LKRNAN
+125 LKRDAN

-180 TKDVSLPV
+180 VKDVSFPV

-223 EDESFSSEQEG
+223 EEESFSSEQEG
-234 SDDPLHGP
+234 SDDPLHGQ
-242 DFYYEDD
+242 DFFYEDED
-249 EVRKVKKS
+249 VRKVKKS
-257 RRKIQASSA
+257 RRKMQASSA

-276 LKSLL
+276 FVALLK
-281 NRFKVSE
+281 RFKVSE
-288 EVGFSLDHVSRDEIR
+288 EVGFGLDHVSRDEIR

-359 NSKGSHGRDIS
+359 NSKGSQGKDIS
-370 SPGDLS
+370 SPGDVTMEVKVARREDSLDTECQ
-376 ADVKIPRQD
+376 DVTL
-385 DLMDTISQD
+385 DLSQD
-394 ASLDFSQDVDTLS
+394 MDSLSDYLS
-407 ESISFSVPEKSK
+407 FTVPEKSK
-419 SVKSPS
+419 SIKSPN
-425 VTPQSKR
+425 VTPQNR
-432 SVSVKERSTSKGL
+432 RTIPAKERQPSKGL
-445 SERTQSTESD
+445 GERAQSGDSEKMQEIGQST
-455 RAADTGQISQVPRK
+455 QIPRK

-479 SDQSLPETV
+479 SDPSLPETIIIV
-488 FFVHTSEWQ
+488 QTSDWQ
-497 GQFISSLFQQQHK
+497 GQFVSNLYQQQHK
-510 PCVCITCSSDVQCA
+510 TCVCITCSSDVQCA
-524 LTAVLSRIQ
+524 MSAILTRIQ
-533 RHCHMAPG
+533 RHCHTAPG
-541 PPRPLKVVCV
+541 PPRPLKVVCI

-567 LAGRTPDWL
+567 LAGRASDWL

-592 KYISS
+592 KYLAS
-597 LDSRYASLFFDSPWR
+597 LDPRYSSLFFDVSWR
-612 ELFGKSE
+612 DFFSKSE
-619 VPSVEPSFDIIGRI
+619 APSSETFDVIGRI
-633 MQYVN
+633 MQYVA
-638 GANNSQQLPIAEA
+638 GANNFLQLPIAEA

-677 GLVET
+677 GLVVT
-682 SPPNTDAEDSV
+682 SPPNTDAEDLISLSV
-693 SLGVG
+693 GG
-698 LPSTSPPSSAG
+698 PASTSPPSSSG
-709 VLRDSSATPPSSPS
+709 LSRDVCATPPSSPS
-723 LSASLQG
+723 LGAGFQG
-730 NAGTTADALGL
+730 NTGPTSDAVGL

-752 KEREGGGKNTLRSI
+752 REREGGGKNTLRSI

-774 LPGPDTPPGSMSL
+774 LPGPDTPLGCMSL
-787 SVVTTESRNKKVPTI
+787 SVVTAEPKNKKVPAL

-812 TDAKSQ
+812 TDAKTQ

-831 HQQTML
+831 QQQTML
-837 RVTVDGRLFS
+837 RVTVDGRLFG

-862 KNFPVGVF
+862 KHFPVGTF
-870 SPAGKA
+870 SSTVKP

>member
-1 MSERSVSTGPLGA
+1 MTERSVSAGPLGA
-14 TVMAPPGGSTLGG
+14 TAIPPPGCPAPSG
-27 DLPVTGTTPTAGGP
+27 DALVTGPTPTAGGP

-63 FSLTLRKLVMLKD
+63 FSLTLRKLIMFKD
-76 LDKDLPSVV
+76 LDKDLSSVV

-100 EILLPSTGVSE
+100 EISLPASGISE
-111 TELQLTFLLQYPHF
+111 TELQLTFSLQYPHF
-125 LKRNAN
+125 LKRDAN

-180 TKDVSLPV
+180 VKDASLPV

-216 IENYSED
+216 IENYSEE

-234 SDDPLHGP
+234 SDDPIHGQ
-242 DFYYEDD
+242 DFFYEDED
-249 EVRKVKKS
+249 VRKVKKS
-257 RRKIQASSA
+257 RRKIPASSA

-276 LKSLL
+276 FVALLK
-281 NRFKVSE
+281 RFKVSE
-288 EVGFSLDHVSRDEIR
+288 EVGFGLDHVSRDEIR
-303 EEDLDD
+303 EEDLDE

-359 NSKGSHGRDIS
+359 NSKGSQGRDVS
-370 SPGDLS
+370 SPGDVSAEVKLS
-376 ADVKIPRQD
+376 RREDS
-385 DLMDTISQD
+385 MDTE
-394 ASLDFSQDVDTLS
+394 SQDVSLDVSQDLDTLS
-407 ESISFSVPEKSK
+407 DSLSFSVPEKSK
-419 SVKSPS
+419 SLKSPN
-425 VTPQSKR
+425 VTPQNKR
-432 SVSVKERSTSKGL
+432 SIPMREKQSSKVIGERS
-445 SERTQSTESD
+445 QSTENEK
-455 RAADTGQISQVPRK
+455 AADIAQSIQVPRK
-469 ILLDQ
+469 LLLDQ
-474 LNQNL
+474 LNQTL
-479 SDQSLPETV
+479 SDPSLPETIIIV
-488 FFVHTSEWQ
+488 QTSDWQ
-497 GQFISSLFQQQHK
+497 GQFVSSLFQQQHK

-524 LTAVLSRIQ
+524 LTAILTRIQ
-533 RHCHMAPG
+533 RHCHTAPG

-567 LAGRTPDWL
+567 LAGRASDWL

-592 KYISS
+592 KYLSS
-597 LDSRYASLFFDSPWR
+597 LDSRYASLFFDVSWR
-612 ELFGKSE
+612 DLFSKSE
-619 VPSVEPSFDIIGRI
+619 APAVEPFDVIGRV
-633 MQYVN
+633 MQYVG
-638 GANNSQQLPIAEA
+638 GASTALQLPIAEA

-672 GVVKV
+672 GVLKV

-682 SPPNTDAEDSV
+682 SPPNTDAEDSA
-693 SLGVG
+693 SLALG
-698 LPSTSPPSSAG
+698 LPSTSPPSSSG
-709 VLRDSSATPPSSPS
+709 LPRDGSATPPSSPS
-723 LSASLQG
+723 LGTGPQG
-730 NAGTTADALGL
+730 NTGPTSDALGL

-752 KEREGGGKNTLRSI
+752 REREGGGKNTLRSI

-787 SVVTTESRNKKVPTI
+787 SIVTTEPRNKKVPL

-831 HQQTML
+831 QQQTML
-837 RVTVDGRLFS
+837 RVTVDGRLFG

-862 KNFPVGVF
+862 KHFPVGIF
-870 SPAGKA
+870 SSTGKP

>member
-1 MSERSVSTGPLGA
+1 MSERPVSAGPLGA
-14 TVMAPPGGSTLGG
+14 TVIAAPGGSAVGG
-27 DLPVTGTTPTAGGP
+27 DVPVSSPAPATGGP

-53 RGSAACVPRL
+53 RGSSSCVPRL
-63 FSLTLRKLVMLKD
+63 FSLTLQKLVMLKD

-100 EILLPSTGVSE
+100 EISLPSSGVSE
-111 TELQLTFLLQYPHF
+111 TELQLTFSLQYPHF

-180 TKDVSLPV
+180 AKDVSFPV
-188 AEINIHSLSSQPIDH
+188 AEINVHSLSSQPIDH

-234 SDDPLHGP
+234 SDDPLHGQFIFFVP
-242 DFYYEDD
+242 
-249 EVRKVKKS
+249 
-257 RRKIQASSA
+257 
-266 ITRQPNIKQK
+266 
-276 LKSLL
+276 LKFI
-281 NRFKVSE
+281 FKV
-288 EVGFSLDHVSRDEIR
+288 GFGLDHVSRDEIR

-359 NSKGSHGRDIS
+359 NSKGSQGRDIN

-376 ADVKIPRQD
+376 VEVKMSRREES
-385 DLMDTISQD
+385 MDTESQD
-394 ASLDFSQDVDTLS
+394 FSLDISQDVDTLS
-407 ESISFSVPEKSK
+407 ETLTFTVPEKSK

-425 VTPQSKR
+425 LTPQSKR
-432 SVSVKERSTSKGL
+432 SASVKEKPPNKVL
-445 SERTQSTESD
+445 SERAQSTESE
-455 RAADTGQISQVPRK
+455 RGTEMGQSIQVPRK
-469 ILLDQ
+469 VLLDQ

-479 SDQSLPETV
+479 SDPSLPETIIIV
-488 FFVHTSEWQ
+488 QTLDWQ
-497 GQFISSLFQQQHK
+497 GQFVSSLFQQQQK

-524 LTAVLSRIQ
+524 LTAILARIQ

-541 PPRPLKVVCV
+541 PPKPVKVVCV

-567 LAGRTPDWL
+567 LASRASDWL

-592 KYISS
+592 KYLSS
-597 LDSRYASLFFDSPWR
+597 LDSRYASLFFDAAWR
-612 ELFGKSE
+612 ELFNKSE
-619 VPSVEPSFDIIGRI
+619 PPAIEPFDIFGRI
-633 MQYVN
+633 MQYVS
-638 GANNSQQLPIAEA
+638 GANGCHQLPIAEA

-665 QKFIPFI
+665 QKFIPFV

-682 SPPNTDAEDSV
+682 SPPNTDAEDSI
-693 SLGVG
+693 SIAVG
-698 LPSTSPPSSAG
+698 LPSTSPPSSTG
-709 VLRDSSATPPSSPS
+709 IPRDTSATPPSSPS
-723 LSASLQG
+723 LSAALQG
-730 NAGTTADALGL
+730 NTGTTPDALGL
-741 QVDYWLSCDRR
+741 QVDYWLTCDRR

-774 LPGPDTPPGSMSL
+774 LPGPDTPLGSMSL
-787 SVVTTESRNKKVPTI
+787 SVVTTEPKNKKDPQFFAMRCQVELPVTMPTI

-812 TDAKSQ
+812 PDAKTQ

-831 HQQTML
+831 QQQVML
-837 RVTVDGRLFS
+837 RVTVDGRLFG

-862 KNFPVGVF
+862 KYFPIGIF
-870 SPAGKA
+870 SSAGKP

>member
-1 MSERSVSTGPLGA
+1 MSERPVSAGPLGA
-14 TVMAPPGGSTLGG
+14 TVIAVPGGSAVGG
-27 DLPVTGTTPTAGGP
+27 DVPVSSPAPATGGP

-53 RGSAACVPRL
+53 RGSSSCVPRL
-63 FSLTLRKLVMLKD
+63 FSLTLQKLVMLKD

-100 EILLPSTGVSE
+100 EISLPSSGVSE
-111 TELQLTFLLQYPHF
+111 TELQLTFSLQ
-125 LKRNAN
+125 
-131 RLQIMLQRR
+131 
-140 KRYKNRTILGYKS
+140 
-153 LAVGVINMAEV
+153 V

-180 TKDVSLPV
+180 AKDVSFPV
-188 AEINIHSLSSQPIDH
+188 AEINVHSLSSQPIDH

-234 SDDPLHGP
+234 SDDPLHGQ
-242 DFYYEDD
+242 DFFYEDD
-249 EVRKVKKS
+249 DVRKVKKS

-288 EVGFSLDHVSRDEIR
+288 EVGFGLDHVSRDEIR

-359 NSKGSHGRDIS
+359 NSKGSQGRDIN

-376 ADVKIPRQD
+376 VEVKMSRREES
-385 DLMDTISQD
+385 MDTESQD
-394 ASLDFSQDVDTLS
+394 VSLDISQDVDTLS
-407 ESISFSVPEKSK
+407 ETLNFTVPEKSK

-425 VTPQSKR
+425 LTPQSKR
-432 SVSVKERSTSKGL
+432 SVSVKEKPPNKVL
-445 SERTQSTESD
+445 SERAQSTESE
-455 RAADTGQISQVPRK
+455 RGTEMGQSIQVPRK
-469 ILLDQ
+469 VLLDQ

-479 SDQSLPETV
+479 SDPSLPETIIIV
-488 FFVHTSEWQ
+488 QTLDWQ
-497 GQFISSLFQQQHK
+497 GQFVSSLFQQQQK

-524 LTAVLSRIQ
+524 LTAILARIQ

-541 PPRPLKVVCV
+541 PPKPVKVVCV

-567 LAGRTPDWL
+567 LASRASDWL

-592 KYISS
+592 KYLSS
-597 LDSRYASLFFDSPWR
+597 LDSRYASLFFDAAWR
-612 ELFGKSE
+612 ELFNKSE
-619 VPSVEPSFDIIGRI
+619 PPAIEPFDIFGRI
-633 MQYVN
+633 MQYVS
-638 GANNSQQLPIAEA
+638 GANGCHQLPIAEA

-665 QKFIPFI
+665 QKFIPFV

-682 SPPNTDAEDSV
+682 SPPNTDAEDSI
-693 SLGVG
+693 SIAVG
-698 LPSTSPPSSAG
+698 LPSTSPPSSTG
-709 VLRDSSATPPSSPS
+709 IPRDTSATPPSSPS
-723 LSASLQG
+723 LSAALQG
-730 NAGTTADALGL
+730 NTGTTPDALGL
-741 QVDYWLSCDRR
+741 QVDYWLTCDRR

-774 LPGPDTPPGSMSL
+774 LPGPDTPLGSMSL
-787 SVVTTESRNKKVPTI
+787 SVVTTEPKNKKVPTI

-812 TDAKSQ
+812 PDAKTQ

-831 HQQTML
+831 QQQVML
-837 RVTVDGRLFS
+837 RVTVDGRLFG

-862 KNFPVGVF
+862 KYFPIGIF
-870 SPAGKA
+870 SSAGKP

>member
-1 MSERSVSTGPLGA
+1 MSERPVLTGPLGV
-14 TVMAPPGGSTLGG
+14 TVTPAPTGSAMG
-27 DLPVTGTTPTAGGP
+27 DVPVSSPAPTTGGP

-63 FSLTLRKLVMLKD
+63 FSLTLQKLVMLKD

-100 EILLPSTGVSE
+100 EISLPSSGVTE
-111 TELQLTFLLQYPHF
+111 TELQLTFSLQYPHF

-153 LAVGVINMAEV
+153 LAVGIINMAEV

-180 TKDVSLPV
+180 AKDVSFPV

-234 SDDPLHGP
+234 SDDPLHGQ
-242 DFYYEDD
+242 DFFYEDD
-249 EVRKVKKS
+249 DVRKVKKS

-288 EVGFSLDHVSRDEIR
+288 EVGFGLDHVSRDEIR

-359 NSKGSHGRDIS
+359 NSKGSQGKDINSPVDLSVEVKMSRREESMDTENQDIS
-370 SPGDLS
+370 
-376 ADVKIPRQD
+376 
-385 DLMDTISQD
+385 
-394 ASLDFSQDVDTLS
+394 LDIAQDVDTLS
-407 ESISFSVPEKSK
+407 ETLAFPVPEKSK
-419 SVKSPS
+419 SVKSPNL
-425 VTPQSKR
+425 TPQSKR
-432 SVSVKERSTSKGL
+432 SVSVKEKPTNKVL
-445 SERTQSTESD
+445 SERAQSTESE
-455 RAADTGQISQVPRK
+455 RGTEMVQTIQVPRK
-469 ILLDQ
+469 VLLDQ

-479 SDQSLPETV
+479 SDPLLPETIIIV
-488 FFVHTSEWQ
+488 QTLDWQ
-497 GQFISSLFQQQHK
+497 GQFISNLFQQQHK

-524 LTAVLSRIQ
+524 LTAILSRIQ

-541 PPRPLKVVCV
+541 PPKPLKVVCI

-567 LAGRTPDWL
+567 LASRASDWL
-576 GYLRFLLVPLG
+576 SYLRFLLVPL
-587 SHPVC
+587 
-592 KYISS
+592 
-597 LDSRYASLFFDSPWR
+597 
-612 ELFGKSE
+612 
-619 VPSVEPSFDIIGRI
+619 EPFDICGRI
-633 MQYVN
+633 MQYVS
-638 GANNSQQLPIAEA
+638 GANNFHQLPIAEA

-665 QKFIPFI
+665 QKFIPFV

-693 SLGVG
+693 SLAVG
-698 LPSTSPPSSAG
+698 LPSTSPPSSTG
-709 VLRDSSATPPSSPS
+709 ISRDTSATPPSSPS
-723 LSASLQG
+723 LSAALQG
-730 NAGTTADALGL
+730 NTGTTQDALGL
-741 QVDYWLSCDRR
+741 QVDYWLTCDRR

-787 SVVTTESRNKKVPTI
+787 SVVTTEPKNKKVPTI

-812 TDAKSQ
+812 TDAKTQ
-818 IIEGITRLICSAR
+818 LIEGITRLICSAR
-831 HQQTML
+831 QQQIML
-837 RVTVDGRLFS
+837 RVTVDGRLFG

-862 KNFPVGVF
+862 KYFPVGIF
-870 SPAGKA
+870 SSAGKP

>member
-1 MSERSVSTGPLGA
+1 
-14 TVMAPPGGSTLGG
+14 
-27 DLPVTGTTPTAGGP
+27 
-41 VRMNLYATWETD
+41 
-53 RGSAACVPRL
+53 
-63 FSLTLRKLVMLKD
+63 MLKD

-100 EILLPSTGVSE
+100 EISLPSSGVSE
-111 TELQLTFLLQYPHF
+111 TELQLTFSLQYPHF

-180 TKDVSLPV
+180 AKDVSFPV

-234 SDDPLHGP
+234 SDDPLHGQ
-242 DFYYEDD
+242 DFFYEEDD
-249 EVRKVKKS
+249 VRKVKKS

-288 EVGFSLDHVSRDEIR
+288 EVGFGLDHVSRDEIR

-359 NSKGSHGRDIS
+359 NSKGSQGRDIN

-376 ADVKIPRQD
+376 VEVKMSRREES
-385 DLMDTISQD
+385 MDTESQD
-394 ASLDFSQDVDTLS
+394 VSLDISQDVDTLS
-407 ESISFSVPEKSK
+407 ETLTFSVPEKSK
-419 SVKSPS
+419 SVKSPNL
-425 VTPQSKR
+425 TPQSKR
-432 SVSVKERSTSKGL
+432 SVSVKEKPPNKVL
-445 SERTQSTESD
+445 SERAQSTESE
-455 RAADTGQISQVPRK
+455 RGTEMGQSIQVPRK
-469 ILLDQ
+469 VLLDQ

-479 SDQSLPETV
+479 SDPSLPETIIIV
-488 FFVHTSEWQ
+488 QTLDWQ
-497 GQFISSLFQQQHK
+497 GQFVSSLFQQQQK
-510 PCVCITCSSDVQCA
+510 LCVCITCSSDVQCA
-524 LTAVLSRIQ
+524 LTAILTRIQ

-541 PPRPLKVVCV
+541 PPKPLKVVCI

-567 LAGRTPDWL
+567 LASRASDWL

-592 KYISS
+592 KYLSS
-597 LDSRYASLFFDSPWR
+597 LDSRYASLFFDAAWR
-612 ELFGKSE
+612 ELFNKSE
-619 VPSVEPSFDIIGRI
+619 PPAIEPFDIFGRI
-633 MQYVN
+633 MQYVS
-638 GANNSQQLPIAEA
+638 GANNCHQLPIAEA

-665 QKFIPFI
+665 QKFIPFV

-682 SPPNTDAEDSV
+682 SPP
-693 SLGVG
+693 
-698 LPSTSPPSSAG
+698 
-709 VLRDSSATPPSSPS
+709 
-723 LSASLQG
+723 
-730 NAGTTADALGL
+730 
-741 QVDYWLSCDRR
+741 
-752 KEREGGGKNTLRSI
+752 K
-766 FRSVVVSR
+766 
-774 LPGPDTPPGSMSL
+774 
-787 SVVTTESRNKKVPTI
+787 
-802 FLSKKPKEKE
+802 
-812 TDAKSQ
+812 
-818 IIEGITRLICSAR
+818 
-831 HQQTML
+831 H
-837 RVTVDGRLFS
+837 
-847 DVKFFQVASQWPTHV
+847 
-862 KNFPVGVF
+862 
-870 SPAGKA
+870 

>member
-1 MSERSVSTGPLGA
+1 MSERPVLTGPLGV
-14 TVMAPPGGSTLGG
+14 TVTPAPTGSAMG
-27 DLPVTGTTPTAGGP
+27 DVPVSSPAPTTGGP

-63 FSLTLRKLVMLKD
+63 FSLTLQKLVMLKD

-100 EILLPSTGVSE
+100 EISLPSSGVTE
-111 TELQLTFLLQYPHF
+111 TELQLTFSLQYPHF

-153 LAVGVINMAEV
+153 LAVGIINMAEV

-180 TKDVSLPV
+180 AKDVSFPV

-234 SDDPLHGP
+234 SDDPLHGQ
-242 DFYYEDD
+242 DFFYEDD
-249 EVRKVKKS
+249 DVRKVKKS

-288 EVGFSLDHVSRDEIR
+288 EVGFGLDHVSRDEIR

-359 NSKGSHGRDIS
+359 NSKGSQGKDINSPVDLSVEVKMSRREESMDTENQDIS
-370 SPGDLS
+370 
-376 ADVKIPRQD
+376 
-385 DLMDTISQD
+385 
-394 ASLDFSQDVDTLS
+394 LDIAQDVDTLS
-407 ESISFSVPEKSK
+407 ETLAFPVPEKSK
-419 SVKSPS
+419 SVKSPNL
-425 VTPQSKR
+425 TPQSKR
-432 SVSVKERSTSKGL
+432 SVSVKEKPTNKVL
-445 SERTQSTESD
+445 SERAQSTESE
-455 RAADTGQISQVPRK
+455 RGTEMVQTIQVPRK
-469 ILLDQ
+469 VLLDQ

-479 SDQSLPETV
+479 SDPLLPETIIIV
-488 FFVHTSEWQ
+488 QTLDWQ
-497 GQFISSLFQQQHK
+497 GQFISNLFQQQHK

-524 LTAVLSRIQ
+524 LTAILSRIQ

-541 PPRPLKVVCV
+541 PPKPLKVVCI

-567 LAGRTPDWL
+567 LASRASDWL
-576 GYLRFLLVPLG
+576 SYLRFLLVPLG

-592 KYISS
+592 KYLSS
-597 LDSRYASLFFDSPWR
+597 LDSRYASLFFDTAWR
-612 ELFGKSE
+612 ELFNKLE
-619 VPSVEPSFDIIGRI
+619 PPAVEPFDICGRI
-633 MQYVN
+633 MQYVS
-638 GANNSQQLPIAEA
+638 GANNFHQLPIAEA

-665 QKFIPFI
+665 QKFIPFV

-693 SLGVG
+693 SLAVG
-698 LPSTSPPSSAG
+698 LPSTSPPSSTG
-709 VLRDSSATPPSSPS
+709 ISRDTSATPPSSPS
-723 LSASLQG
+723 LSAALQG
-730 NAGTTADALGL
+730 NTGTTQDALGL
-741 QVDYWLSCDRR
+741 QVDYWLTCDRR

-787 SVVTTESRNKKVPTI
+787 SVVTTEPKNKKVPTI

-812 TDAKSQ
+812 TDAKTQ
-818 IIEGITRLICSAR
+818 LIEGITRLICSAR
-831 HQQTML
+831 QQQIML
-837 RVTVDGRLFS
+837 RVTVDGRLFG

-862 KNFPVGVF
+862 KYFPVGIF
-870 SPAGKA
+870 SSAGKP

>member
-1 MSERSVSTGPLGA
+1 
-14 TVMAPPGGSTLGG
+14 
-27 DLPVTGTTPTAGGP
+27 
-41 VRMNLYATWETD
+41 MNLYATWETD
-53 RGSAACVPRL
+53 RGSSSCVPRL
-63 FSLTLRKLVMLKD
+63 FSLTLQKLVMLKD

-100 EILLPSTGVSE
+100 EISLPSSGVSE
-111 TELQLTFLLQYPHF
+111 TELQLTFSLQYPHF

-180 TKDVSLPV
+180 AKDVSFPV
-188 AEINIHSLSSQPIDH
+188 AEINVHSLSSQPIDH

-234 SDDPLHGP
+234 SDDPLHGQ
-242 DFYYEDD
+242 DFFYEDD
-249 EVRKVKKS
+249 DVRKVKKS

-288 EVGFSLDHVSRDEIR
+288 EVGFGLDHVSRDEIR

-359 NSKGSHGRDIS
+359 NSKGSQGRDIN

-376 ADVKIPRQD
+376 VEVKMSRREES
-385 DLMDTISQD
+385 MDTESQD
-394 ASLDFSQDVDTLS
+394 VSLDISQDVDTLS
-407 ESISFSVPEKSK
+407 ETLNFTVPEKSK

-425 VTPQSKR
+425 LTPQSKR
-432 SVSVKERSTSKGL
+432 SVSVKEKPPNKVL
-445 SERTQSTESD
+445 SERAQSTESE
-455 RAADTGQISQVPRK
+455 RGTEMGQSIQVPRK
-469 ILLDQ
+469 VLLDQ

-479 SDQSLPETV
+479 SDPSLPETIIIV
-488 FFVHTSEWQ
+488 QTLDWQ
-497 GQFISSLFQQQHK
+497 GQFVSSLFQQQQK

-524 LTAVLSRIQ
+524 LTAILARIQ

-541 PPRPLKVVCV
+541 PPKPVKVVCV

-567 LAGRTPDWL
+567 LASRASDWL

-592 KYISS
+592 KYLSS
-597 LDSRYASLFFDSPWR
+597 LDSRYASLFFDAAWR
-612 ELFGKSE
+612 ELFNKSE
-619 VPSVEPSFDIIGRI
+619 PPAIEPFDIFGRI
-633 MQYVN
+633 MQYVS
-638 GANNSQQLPIAEA
+638 GANGCHQLPIAEA

-665 QKFIPFI
+665 QKFIPFV

-682 SPPNTDAEDSV
+682 SPPNTDAEDSI
-693 SLGVG
+693 SIAVG
-698 LPSTSPPSSAG
+698 LPSTSPPSSTG
-709 VLRDSSATPPSSPS
+709 IPRDTSATPPSSPS
-723 LSASLQG
+723 LSAALQG
-730 NAGTTADALGL
+730 NTGTTPDALGL
-741 QVDYWLSCDRR
+741 QVDYWLTCDRR

-774 LPGPDTPPGSMSL
+774 LPGPDTPLGSMSL
-787 SVVTTESRNKKVPTI
+787 SVVTTEPKNKKVPTI

-812 TDAKSQ
+812 PDAKTQ

-831 HQQTML
+831 QQQVML
-837 RVTVDGRLFS
+837 RVTVDGRLFG

-862 KNFPVGVF
+862 KYFPIGIF
-870 SPAGKA
+870 SSAGKP

>member
-1 MSERSVSTGPLGA
+1 MSERSVATGPSGA
-14 TVMAPPGGSTLGG
+14 TAMVPLGGSIPGG
-27 DLPVTGTTPTAGGP
+27 DFPVTEPTPTAGGP

-63 FSLTLRKLVMLKD
+63 FSLTLRKLIMLKD

-100 EILLPSTGVSE
+100 EISLPTGGVSE
-111 TELQLTFLLQYPHF
+111 TELQLTFSLQYPHF

-180 TKDVSLPV
+180 AKDVSLPV

-234 SDDPLHGP
+234 SDDPLHAA
-242 DFYYEDD
+242 DFYYDD
-249 EVRKVKKS
+249 EEVRKVKKS

-359 NSKGSHGRDIS
+359 NSKGSQGRDIS

-376 ADVKIPRQD
+376 VDVKIPRQD
-385 DLMDTISQD
+385 DSMDTISQD
-394 ASLDFSQDVDTLS
+394 ASLDISQDVETLS
-407 ESISFSVPEKSK
+407 ESITFSVPEKSK
-419 SVKSPS
+419 SAKSPS

-432 SVSVKERSTSKGL
+432 SVSIKERPSNKGL

-455 RAADTGQISQVPRK
+455 RTADTGQISQVPRK

-479 SDQSLPETV
+479 SDQSLPETI
-488 FFVHTSEWQ
+488 FIVHTSDWQ

-524 LTAVLSRIQ
+524 LAAVLTRIQ

-541 PPRPLKVVCV
+541 PPRPLKAVCV

-592 KYISS
+592 KYVSS
-597 LDSRYASLFFDSPWR
+597 LDSRYASLFFDSSWR
-612 ELFGKSE
+612 ELFSKSE

-638 GANNSQQLPIAEA
+638 GASNSQQLPIAEA
-651 MLTCKHKLQEDDSY
+651 MLTCKHNLQEDDSY

-682 SPPNTDAEDSV
+682 SPPNTDAEDSI
-693 SLGVG
+693 SLGIG
-698 LPSTSPPSSAG
+698 FPSTSPPSSAG
-709 VLRDSSATPPSSPS
+709 ILRDGSATPPSSPS
-723 LSASLQG
+723 LSASLQA
-730 NAGTTADALGL
+730 NTGTTSDALGL
-741 QVDYWLSCDRR
+741 QVDYWLTCDRR

-774 LPGPDTPPGSMSL
+774 LPGPDTPTGSMSL

-818 IIEGITRLICSAR
+818 TIEGITRLICSAR
-831 HQQTML
+831 QQQTML

-862 KNFPVGVF
+862 KYFPVGVF
-870 SPAGKA
+870 SSAGKP

>member
-1 MSERSVSTGPLGA
+1 MSERSVTTGPLGA

-27 DLPVTGTTPTAGGP
+27 DLTVTGPAPTAGGP

-100 EILLPSTGVSE
+100 EISLPTSGVSE
-111 TELQLTFLLQYPHF
+111 TELQLTFSLQYPHF

-180 TKDVSLPV
+180 AKDVSLPV

-242 DFYYEDD
+242 DFYYEDE

-359 NSKGSHGRDIS
+359 NSKGSQGRDMS

-376 ADVKIPRQD
+376 VDVKIPRQD
-385 DLMDTISQD
+385 DSMDTISQD
-394 ASLDFSQDVDTLS
+394 VSLDISQDVDTLS
-407 ESISFSVPEKSK
+407 ESITFSVPEKSK

-432 SVSVKERSTSKGL
+432 SVSVKERPTNKGM
-445 SERTQSTESD
+445 SERTQSTESE
-455 RAADTGQISQVPRK
+455 RAAEAGLMQIPRK

-479 SDQSLPETV
+479 SDQSLPETI
-488 FFVHTSEWQ
+488 FIVHTSDWQ

-510 PCVCITCSSDVQCA
+510 PCVCISCSSDVQCA
-524 LTAVLSRIQ
+524 LTAVLTRIQ

-541 PPRPLKVVCV
+541 PPRPLKIVCV

-597 LDSRYASLFFDSPWR
+597 LDSRYASLFFDPSWR
-612 ELFGKSE
+612 EMFNKSE
-619 VPSVEPSFDIIGRI
+619 VPSVEPSCDILGRI

-682 SPPNTDAEDSV
+682 SPPNTDAEDSLT
-693 SLGVG
+693 LGVG

-709 VLRDSSATPPSSPS
+709 VLRDCSATPPSSPS
-723 LSASLQG
+723 LSANLQG
-730 NAGTTADALGL
+730 NAGPTSDALGL
-741 QVDYWLSCDRR
+741 QVDYWLTCDRR

-766 FRSVVVSR
+766 FRSMVVSR

-831 HQQTML
+831 QQQTML

-862 KNFPVGVF
+862 KYFPVGVF
-870 SPAGKA
+870 SPAGKP

>member
-1 MSERSVSTGPLGA
+1 MSERSVSAGPLGA
-14 TVMAPPGGSTLGG
+14 TVIAAPGSTALGG
-27 DLPVTGTTPTAGGP
+27 DVPVTSPAPAAGGP
-41 VRMNLYATWETD
+41 VRMNLYATWESD

-100 EILLPSTGVSE
+100 EISLPSSGVSE
-111 TELQLTFLLQYPHF
+111 TELQLTFSLQYPHF

-131 RLQIMLQRR
+131 RLQVMLQRR

-180 TKDVSLPV
+180 VKDVSFPV

-234 SDDPLHGP
+234 SDDPLHGQ
-242 DFYYEDD
+242 DFDYEDED
-249 EVRKVKKS
+249 VRKVKKT
-257 RRKIQASSA
+257 RRKIPASSA

-288 EVGFSLDHVSRDEIR
+288 EVGFGLDHVSRDEIR

-359 NSKGSHGRDIS
+359 NSKGSQGRDIN

-376 ADVKIPRQD
+376 VEVKASHREES
-385 DLMDTISQD
+385 MDTESQD
-394 ASLDFSQDVDTLS
+394 ADTLS
-407 ESISFSVPEKSK
+407 ETLSFPVPEKTK
-419 SVKSPS
+419 PVKSPS
-425 VTPQSKR
+425 LTPQSKR
-432 SVSVKERSTSKGL
+432 SVSVKEKPTNKVI
-445 SERTQSTESD
+445 SERAQSTESE
-455 RAADTGQISQVPRK
+455 RGAEVAQSLQVPRK
-469 ILLDQ
+469 VLLDQ

-479 SDQSLPETV
+479 SDPSLPETITIV
-488 FFVHTSEWQ
+488 QTSDWQ
-497 GQFISSLFQQQHK
+497 GQYVSSQFQQQHK
-510 PCVCITCSSDVQCA
+510 PCVCVTSSSDVQCA
-524 LTAVLSRIQ
+524 LTAILTRIQ

-541 PPRPLKVVCV
+541 PPKPLKVVCI
-551 GGHTFLSFLLG
+551 GGHTFLSYLLG

-567 LAGRTPDWL
+567 LASRASDWL

-592 KYISS
+592 KYLST
-597 LDSRYASLFFDSPWR
+597 LDSRYASLFFDAAWR
-612 ELFGKSE
+612 ELFTKSE
-619 VPSVEPSFDIIGRI
+619 APGLEPFDVIGRI
-633 MQYVN
+633 MQYVS
-638 GANNSQQLPIAEA
+638 GASNCHQLPIAEA

-682 SPPNTDAEDSV
+682 SPPNTDAEDTIP
-693 SLGVG
+693 LAVG
-698 LPSTSPPSSAG
+698 LPSTSPPSVTG
-709 VLRDSSATPPSSPS
+709 MPRDSTATPPSSPS
-723 LSASLQG
+723 LSAALQG
-730 NAGTTADALGL
+730 NTGTTPDALGL
-741 QVDYWLSCDRR
+741 QVDYWLTCDRR

-787 SVVTTESRNKKVPTI
+787 SVVTTEPKNKKVPTI

-812 TDAKSQ
+812 SDAKTQ
-818 IIEGITRLICSAR
+818 VIEGITRLICSAR
-831 HQQTML
+831 QQQIML
-837 RVTVDGRLFS
+837 RVTVDGRLFG

-862 KNFPVGVF
+862 KYFPVGIF
-870 SPAGKA
+870 NSTGKP

>member
-1 MSERSVSTGPLGA
+1 M
-14 TVMAPPGGSTLGG
+14 
-27 DLPVTGTTPTAGGP
+27 AGG
-41 VRMNLYATWETD
+41 
-53 RGSAACVPRL
+53 RGG
-63 FSLTLRKLVMLKD
+63 TG
-76 LDKDLPSVV
+76 
-85 IAVKLQGSKRILRSN
+85 QGSI
-100 EILLPSTGVSE
+100 V
-111 TELQLTFLLQYPHF
+111 YPHF

-180 TKDVSLPV
+180 AKDVSFPV

-234 SDDPLHGP
+234 SDDPLHGQ
-242 DFYYEDD
+242 DFFYEDD
-249 EVRKVKKS
+249 DVRKVKKS
-257 RRKIQASSA
+257 RRKIPASSS

-288 EVGFSLDHVSRDEIR
+288 EVGFGLDHVSRDEIR

-359 NSKGSHGRDIS
+359 NSKGSQGRDIN

-376 ADVKIPRQD
+376 VEVKIPRREES
-385 DLMDTISQD
+385 MDTESQD
-394 ASLDFSQDVDTLS
+394 VSLDISQDVDTLS
-407 ESISFSVPEKSK
+407 ETLTFPVSDKSK
-419 SVKSPS
+419 SVKSPNL
-425 VTPQSKR
+425 TPQSKR
-432 SVSVKERSTSKGL
+432 SVSVKEKPPNKVL
-445 SERTQSTESD
+445 SERGQSTESE
-455 RAADTGQISQVPRK
+455 RGTEMGQSIQVPRK
-469 ILLDQ
+469 VLLDQ

-479 SDQSLPETV
+479 SDPSLPETIIIV
-488 FFVHTSEWQ
+488 QTSDWQ
-497 GQFISSLFQQQHK
+497 GQFVLSLFQQQHK

-524 LTAVLSRIQ
+524 LTAILARIQ

-541 PPRPLKVVCV
+541 PPKPLKVVCV

-567 LAGRTPDWL
+567 LASRASDWL

-592 KYISS
+592 KYLSS
-597 LDSRYASLFFDSPWR
+597 LDSRYATLFFDAAWR
-612 ELFGKSE
+612 DLFNKSE
-619 VPSVEPSFDIIGRI
+619 PPAIEPFDIFGRI
-633 MQYVN
+633 MQYVS
-638 GANNSQQLPIAEA
+638 GANNCHQLPIAEA
-651 MLTCKHKLQEDDSY
+651 MLTCKHKLQDDDSY
-665 QKFIPFI
+665 QKFIPFV

-682 SPPNTDAEDSV
+682 SPPNTDAEDLV
-693 SLGVG
+693 SLAVG
-698 LPSTSPPSSAG
+698 LPSSSPPSSTG
-709 VLRDSSATPPSSPS
+709 IPRDSSATPPSSPS
-723 LSASLQG
+723 LSAALQG
-730 NAGTTADALGL
+730 NTGTTPDALGL
-741 QVDYWLSCDRR
+741 QVDYWLTCDRR
-752 KEREGGGKNTLRSI
+752 KEREGGGKTTLRSI

-774 LPGPDTPPGSMSL
+774 LPGPDTPSGSMSL
-787 SVVTTESRNKKVPTI
+787 SVVTTEPKNKKVPTI

-812 TDAKSQ
+812 TDAKTQ

-831 HQQTML
+831 QQQIML
-837 RVTVDGRLFS
+837 RVTVDGRPFG

-862 KNFPVGVF
+862 KYFPVGIF
-870 SPAGKA
+870 SSAGKP